1 MITSMRPTRAIQPFF
16 ATFFSRLQFW
26 TNGCTAWSTTHYLP
40 SLFHGCNATNYRRL
54 PRAMVAWC
62 LQWMITS
69 ICPTRAIQQRFTTFF
84 SRPQNWTIGCTDW
97 RSTLYLPSLFYGCNA
112 TNYHYPLRATVA
124 QCPCLYLNT
133 IYIYRR
139 QPHGLTDPPNNLNKQ
154 KQNQLTSIN
163 HHTLKATL
171 KKHLS
176 HASLHKYHR
185 Y

>member
-1 MITSMRPTRAIQPFF
+1 MTT
-16 ATFFSRLQFW
+16 LQ
-26 TNGCTAWSTTHYLP
+26 S
-40 SLFHGCNATNYRRL
+40 
-54 PRAMVAWC
+54 
-62 LQWMITS
+62 
-69 ICPTRAIQQRFTTFF
+69 PTRAIQQQFTTFF
-84 SRPQNWTIGCTDW
+84 SRPQNWTNGCTDW

-154 KQNQLTSIN
+154 KQNQLTPIN
-163 HHTLKATL
+163 HHTLKTTR
-171 KKHLS
+171 KKHHS

-185 Y
+185 YLFHPQHHQVPPARHHPIPAHRDQSTGKLQNPRDCRRSQDCQNLDWPVHKTVCRRQHQI